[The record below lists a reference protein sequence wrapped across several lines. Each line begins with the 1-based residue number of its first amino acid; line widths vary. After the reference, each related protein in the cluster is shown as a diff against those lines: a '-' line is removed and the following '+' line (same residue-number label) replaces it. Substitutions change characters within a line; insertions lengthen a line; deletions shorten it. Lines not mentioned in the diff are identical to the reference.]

1 MKITKEQL
9 ATVNAL
15 IGGGR
20 DTYLETLM
28 PALRKLRGMGE
39 VEFTAEQIEAA
50 SIKAEDWLARPGGK
64 ENPAAQLM
72 AQIAMSS
79 APVVESNP
87 PPASKAKK

>member
-20 DTYLETLM
+20 DSYLEILM
-28 PALRKLRGMGE
+28 PSLRKLRGMGE

-64 ENPAAQLM
+64 ESLAAQLM
-72 AQIAMSS
+72 AQIA
-79 APVVESNP
+79 ALGVIESNP